1 MNRLPALSDFEVK
14 TPREIVW
21 GENEDFNHV
30 KKAILSI
37 LKEEKVSLSKIRG
50 LFRNILEDIEDNN
63 PINF

>member
-1 MNRLPALSDFEVK
+1 MPLSDFEFK
-14 TPREIVW
+14 APREIVW

-63 PINF
+63 PITL

>member
-1 MNRLPALSDFEVK
+1 MQVLSDFEVK
-14 TPREIVW
+14 NPREIVW

>member
-1 MNRLPALSDFEVK
+1 MPLSDFDVK
-14 TPREIVW
+14 VPREIAW

-63 PINF
+63 PVTL

>member
-1 MNRLPALSDFEVK
+1 MPLSDFEVK
-14 TPREIVW
+14 VPREIVW
-21 GENEDFNHV
+21 GDNEDFNHV

>member
-1 MNRLPALSDFEVK
+1 MSLSDFEVK

-37 LKEEKVSLSKIRG
+37 LKEEKVSLSKVRC
-50 LFRNILEDIEDNN
+50 LFKDILEEIEDNN
-63 PINF
+63 PITF